1 MSKSN
6 KGTNIADRVRE
17 RLGSV
22 ADGAILGILVW
33 WGQFLARIT
42 PTDLRALCEAEGL
55 DPEYL
60 PPVPTPERAFRR
72 AAKAAQGL
80 AGQDDEEDGGEDAVR
95 VELVSR
101 TPGVEMTYGVLV
113 PVRDRDAKRKAWKQ
127 VARVTWLPVD
137 GKVIT
142 DHPEMPIVQKIVD
155 LIPTMLTNYITPD
168 LHRFVNAVMRRSGA
182 VPMVAAVMADGE
194 RRGVK
199 INSRFVPAGSADEVA
214 ALGRVLRRVPGAGM
228 EAIVVPDDEMSRGT
242 IARAAEHE
250 LGGQVAEAE
259 KELESFKTRLA
270 EGGLVRGA
278 TLLDRCEQLAALGER
293 TEGLAEKLRF
303 KADEILQR
311 IEAAREGL
319 AALL

>member
-33 WGQFLARIT
+33 WGQFLAKIT
-42 PTDLRALCEAEGL
+42 PADLRALCEAEGL

-60 PPVPTPERAFRR
+60 PAVPTPEKAFRR

-80 AGQDDEEDGGEDAVR
+80 AGQEDEEDAVR

-101 TPGVEMTYGVLV
+101 TPGVELTYGVLV
-113 PVRDRDAKRKAWKQ
+113 PVRDREAKRKAWKQ
-127 VARVTWLPVD
+127 VARVTWLPAD

-142 DHPEMPIVQKIVD
+142 DHPELAIVQKIVD
-155 LIPTMLTNYITPD
+155 LIPVMLTNYITPD